1 MIIHVY
7 TLTLTAMPFKKCY
20 VYTVVKGHVH
30 STFMY
35 DKHYFQLKQNLKLLR
50 KTIKRDSSFKQTSN
64 ITQVCYYM
72 YQEAYNYKVH
82 ITIVLQ
88 VPSLFRFTLHLS
100 VLVLNLLHC
109 LHFQYHVNFMLFFTS
124 V

>member
-7 TLTLTAMPFKKCY
+7 TLTLTVMPFKKCY

-50 KTIKRDSSFKQTSN
+50 KIIKQDSSFKQTSN

-72 YQEAYNYKVH
+72 YQEA
-82 ITIVLQ
+82 
-88 VPSLFRFTLHLS
+88 
-100 VLVLNLLHC
+100 
-109 LHFQYHVNFMLFFTS
+109 
-124 V
+124 